1 MYFCFHFAEQQD
13 GKPAFAVVCT
23 SRELQRRW
31 SEGTSAGF
39 PAHVDGGYKFNLCGW
54 PVTVFGQ
61 TNAAGRWGLGALML
75 SSGLSNALVE
85 MMLKG
90 YTESTERL
98 NRNWTK
104 REIGMSDAQL
114 SYRSGL
120 REGIG
125 CNTTLMCFFHVKKQ
139 SKQWLSQH
147 TVGTSKEKA
156 DLWQQVSK
164 DLDMIRGARSPADFE
179 SRCDAVDAE
188 WRRTR
193 IHDRTR
199 WTDKTG
205 KERDWCQHFAAQ
217 WRSATPEWYVGAAS
231 VGCGLPGT
239 NNAAEATVRYTRENF
254 GGRLGNV
261 AQCVKFLLDEVED
274 ASSNP
279 WSPSENRQIPM
290 PTWRKAIAFQKLLGT
305 RRVVAV
311 EHENGTYHVCRER
324 KDPRT
329 DDVSQRDVLKE
340 GIARSVLREQ
350 LLLEAGKAT
359 ACTWTQLARL
369 QTFRFFTQDQCTC
382 GAWLGPRLCFHTVAV
397 QLAAGR
403 RAKPQSLDETPL
415 GPQLGHRPPKAPGR
429 GAPAPKHV
437 LLLVHKKKQAGNEFD
452 LVAEVEVP
460 TGSTVG
466 EAVLAV
472 GRCCSLPPISF
483 RLRDLGAL
491 CEDPG
496 GGLTAEE
503 WLVGSTRVLEHED
516 FRLWLQVRLQGG

>member
-1 MYFCFHFAEQQD
+1 MLLTQNGDERGPTIAP
-13 GKPAFAVVCT
+13 G
-23 SRELQRRW
+23 
-31 SEGTSAGF
+31 
-39 PAHVDGGYKFNLCGW
+39 
-54 PVTVFGQ
+54 GQ
-61 TNAAGRWGLGALML
+61 TRQERSAIGVSILQHNGARRRQ
-75 SSGLSNALVE
+75 N
-85 MMLKG
+85 
-90 YTESTERL
+90 
-98 NRNWTK
+98 
-104 REIGMSDAQL
+104 GMSELLQSAAVCQAQTMQQ
-114 SYRSGL
+114 RPP
-120 REGIG
+120 
-125 CNTTLMCFFHVKKQ
+125 C
-139 SKQWLSQH
+139 
-147 TVGTSKEKA
+147 GTRAK
-156 DLWQQVSK
+156 
-164 DLDMIRGARSPADFE
+164 I
-179 SRCDAVDAE
+179 
-188 WRRTR
+188 
-193 IHDRTR
+193 
-199 WTDKTG
+199 
-205 KERDWCQHFAAQ
+205 
-217 WRSATPEWYVGAAS
+217 
-231 VGCGLPGT
+231 
-239 NNAAEATVRYTRENF
+239 F
-254 GGRLGNV
+254 GGRLRNV

-324 KDPRT
+324 KDPQT
-329 DDVSQRDVLKE
+329 DDVSKRGDLKE

-403 RAKPQSLDETPL
+403 RTKPQSLDETPL

-472 GRCCSLPPISF
+472 GHCCSLPPISF